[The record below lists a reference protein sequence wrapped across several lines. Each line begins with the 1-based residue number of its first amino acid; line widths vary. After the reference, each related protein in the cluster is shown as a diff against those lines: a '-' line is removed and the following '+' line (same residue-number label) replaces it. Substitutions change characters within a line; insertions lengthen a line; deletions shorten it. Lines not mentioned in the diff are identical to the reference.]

1 MRDTAGTARLSA
13 IYRSLYGFNSTVAAS
28 YAFRSTNLTK
38 KKKLFLVIMFTVL
51 VVVCF
56 RISSKHPEF
65 VYGGERLWVPIA
77 DGVSRIPSSAFR
89 LAEQRLGGG
98 EVALV
103 LQQRTEVVH
112 EDERV
117 RMPIAKGLT

>member
-65 VYGGERLWVPIA
+65 VYGGERLRVPIA
-77 DGVSRIPSSAFR
+77 
-89 LAEQRLGGG
+89 ERLG
-98 EVALV
+98 
-103 LQQRTEVVH
+103 VVH
-112 EDERV
+112 ASRLG
-117 RMPIAKGLT
+117 RAAL